1 MALTIVATFKA
12 KPETAERLLQEL
24 QALTVPTRAEAGCI
38 SYRPYV
44 APEDPT
50 AIVMV
55 ETWADK
61 DAIDAHNKSAHLQ
74 ALVKAL
80 PELVAAPPTIEV
92 LKPVKD

>member
-12 KPETAERLLQEL
+12 KPEAAERLVQDL
-24 QALTVPTRAEAGCI
+24 QALAVLSREEEGCI

-61 DAIDAHNKSAHLQ
+61 DAIAAHNKADHFQ
-74 ALVKAL
+74 AFAKQIPDLL
-80 PELVAAPPTIEV
+80 AAPLTIEV
-92 LKPVKD
+92 LKPAKD

>member
-12 KPETAERLLQEL
+12 KPEAAERLVQEL
-24 QALTVPTRAEAGCI
+24 QALAVLTREEEGCI

-44 APEDPT
+44 SPEDPT

-61 DAIDAHNKSAHLQ
+61 DAIDAHNNAAHLQ
-74 ALVKAL
+74 AFIKVV
-80 PELVAAPPTIEV
+80 PDLVAAPVAIEV

>member
-12 KPETAERLLQEL
+12 KPETAERLLREL
-24 QALTVPTRAEAGCI
+24 QALAVLTREEPGCI

-61 DAIDAHNKSAHLQ
+61 DAIDGHNTSDHFQ
-74 ALVKAL
+74 AFIKVV
-80 PELVAAPPTIEV
+80 PDLVAAPVAIEV